1 MTRTTVSAA
10 VPDDHRPAA
19 RPPGVSAGSA
29 GAPRLLAL
37 LCDPEVDVDAV
48 LDALRSEPALTARV
62 LKVANSPYYSQRGH
76 VGTLG
81 RAVQMLG
88 LAAIRGIAA
97 AACLD
102 RAMPTRAGPAFE
114 PQRVRQH
121 SVAVAIAAQ
130 QLSGLLRAGVDSEAF
145 MAGLLHD
152 IGILVLAQA
161 DASAMAGFQ
170 PPGQAPADAALRTER
185 EHFGVDHSE
194 AARRLVA
201 AWALPDWL
209 LAPLTLHHLPATAPV
224 GTGLALLP
232 AVIALADHLAD
243 RAGLGLWPLC
253 ALPPDEAV
261 MAALGLDAASIDDIC
276 ADLPQRVSQF
286 LALA

>member
-1 MTRTTVSAA
+1 MASLTVTAA
-10 VPDDHRPAA
+10 VLDDHKPAA

-76 VGTLG
+76 VGTLD
-81 RAVQMLG
+81 RAVQVLG

-102 RAMPTRAGPAFE
+102 RAMPARAGQAFE
-114 PQRVRQH
+114 PQRFRQH
-121 SVAVAIAAQ
+121 SLAVAIAAQ
-130 QLSGLLRAGVDSEAF
+130 QLSKTVRAGVDSEAF

-170 PPGQAPADAALRTER
+170 PPAPAPVAHALLSER
-185 EHFGVDHSE
+185 QHFGADHAE
-194 AARRLVA
+194 AANRLVQ
-201 AWALPDWL
+201 AWALPAWL
-209 LAPLTLHHLPATAPV
+209 LAPLTFHHTPVAAAPCSGLAALPA
-224 GTGLALLP
+224 L
-232 AVIALADHLAD
+232 INLADHLAD
-243 RAGLGLWPLC
+243 RAGFGLWPVC
-253 ALPPDEAV
+253 ALPPDDAV
-261 MAALGLDAASIDDIC
+261 LAALDLDTATLDTITAE
-276 ADLPQRVSQF
+276 LPLRLGQF
-286 LALA
+286 MAQA